1 MEEIRPAHEN
11 ITKDLTTKSA
21 KIRALAQA
29 GYNRTE
35 ISKILG
41 IRYQHVRNVLVDADI
56 KVGKKST
63 SDELTITIPLA
74 KKERKPVPSKFLLD
88 KGFQDI
94 GEWHLTEKRTL
105 AMSAKAPREQGV
117 YALILDDIIV
127 YIGLTLNGL
136 QTRMD
141 QYRRGHK
148 GQRTSARVNKLIVT
162 SLTKGHQ
169 VKILVATPPA
179 SEWSGLPVNTAAGLE
194 VGLIDLIRPAWNI
207 RGNS

>member
-1 MEEIRPAHEN
+1 MEEIRPAHEK

-29 GYNRTE
+29 GYSRTE

-74 KKERKPVPSKFLLD
+74 KKERKPAPSKFLLD

-94 GEWHLTEKRTL
+94 GEWQLTEKRTL